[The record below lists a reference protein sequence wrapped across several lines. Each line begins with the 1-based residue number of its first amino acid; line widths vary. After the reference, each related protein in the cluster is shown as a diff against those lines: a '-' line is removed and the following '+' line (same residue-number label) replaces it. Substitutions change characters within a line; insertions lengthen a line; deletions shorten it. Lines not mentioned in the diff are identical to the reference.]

1 MLSAIIR
8 SRMSLTERHF
18 DWNMSKI
25 RGQDLAGNPT
35 TAAWVRFLRNYGP
48 IPTNDNMYDESIQRA
63 LRRHKIR
70 PITLP
75 APLRERLVAM
85 FRGTGPVSHIITG
98 TAGDGKTYHCRE
110 VWTELGGDVTAWNLG
125 DKIQRLAVDERTLV
139 IVKDLSELRDDESND
154 LIVEFARDVADPAT
168 DTFYLFAANHG
179 QLLEKLKSA
188 PATDAVLRVSKV
200 VEDLLVTGASA
211 DTGIALELTD
221 LSRSPAAQMAM
232 AIIEEVT
239 GHDGWEG
246 CGECGASSDGTC
258 PIFENRRRLIGDGP
272 YDPFKHRLTALIEL
286 SERNGSHFPVR
297 QLLALVANAILGHP
311 DARDGLMSCNDVTGI
326 QASGHSDRASI
337 YRNIFGENLKP
348 SKAEKTELFRKL
360 NAFGIGAETS
370 NRVDN
375 LLVYGADDPAY
386 AADYAELVLG
396 DPVYGA
402 TPAYTNAQRGYLE
415 GANDGERTSF
425 LGALRAQRQRL
436 FFTMPAGKAAEYDLW
451 DLTVFRYAGLYL
463 EVAEKIAAK
472 RPVPRAALN
481 MVVRGL
487 NRVFTGM
494 LVQNQ
499 DELVL
504 ATSGSYSQSKRS
516 PLLDELISVPRS
528 GGEEVS
534 IVADK
539 SEGSFGVSVKLVRGS
554 EIPPVFLSLSPTRF
568 EFLGRVAEGALPS
581 SFSLECH
588 EDLLAFKARLLRET
602 ENRRELD
609 GDYEAAD
616 GELVLRFIEL
626 SADGRAQPRRV
637 IVRV

>member
-1 MLSAIIR
+1 
-8 SRMSLTERHF
+8 
-18 DWNMSKI
+18 
-25 RGQDLAGNPT
+25 
-35 TAAWVRFLRNYGP
+35 
-48 IPTNDNMYDESIQRA
+48 MYDESIQRA

-75 APLRERLVAM
+75 APLRDQLVED
-85 FRGTGPVSHIITG
+85 FRSDTPRSHIITG

-110 VWTELGGDVTAWNLG
+110 VWTELGGDVTVWNQG
-125 DKIQRLAVDERTLV
+125 DKIQRLPVGDRTLV
-139 IVKDLSELRDDESND
+139 IVKDLSELRDDESAL
-154 LIVEFARDVADPAT
+154 LISDFARDVADPDT
-168 DTFYLFAANHG
+168 TTFYLLAANHG

-188 PATDAVLRVSKV
+188 PDTPEVARVSKV
-200 VEDLLVTGASA
+200 VEDLLVTGVSA
-211 DTGIALELTD
+211 DEAIGLRLSD
-221 LSRSPAAQMAM
+221 LSRSPAAEMAM
-232 AIIEEVT
+232 EIVEAIT
-239 GHDGWEG
+239 GHEGWSG
-246 CGECGASSDGTC
+246 CDSCGAQSEGAIC
-258 PIFENRRRLIGDGP
+258 PIFENRRRLIGEGVD
-272 YDPFKHRLTALIEL
+272 DPFKRRLTALIEL

-297 QLLALVANAILGHP
+297 QLLALVANSLLGHP
-311 DARDGLMSCNDVTGI
+311 DARDGLMTCADVPNIQSRGTG
-326 QASGHSDRASI
+326 DRASI
-337 YRNIFGENLKP
+337 YRNIFGENLRP

-386 AADYAELVLG
+386 AEDYATLVLA
-396 DPVYGA
+396 DPIYGA
-402 TPAYTNAQRGYLE
+402 TSAYVGAQRTYLE
-415 GANDGERTSF
+415 GADGTDRTAF

-436 FFTMPAGKAAEYDLW
+436 FFTMPEANAANYALW

-463 EVAEKIAAK
+463 EVASKIAADQ
-472 RPVPRAALN
+472 PAPRTALN

-487 NRVFTGM
+487 NRIFTGM

-539 SEGSFGVSVKLVRGS
+539 GGGAFGVSVKLVRGN
-554 EIPPVFLSLSPTRF
+554 EIAPVMLSLSPTRF

-602 ENRRELD
+602 ENRRALD
-609 GDYEAAD
+609 GDDEVIA

-626 SADGRAQPRRV
+626 NPDGRAQPRRV

>member
-1 MLSAIIR
+1 
-8 SRMSLTERHF
+8 
-18 DWNMSKI
+18 
-25 RGQDLAGNPT
+25 
-35 TAAWVRFLRNYGP
+35 
-48 IPTNDNMYDESIQRA
+48 MYDESIQRA

-75 APLRERLVAM
+75 APLRDKLVED
-85 FRGTGPVSHIITG
+85 FRSDAPVSHIITG

-110 VWTELGGDVTAWNLG
+110 VWTELGGDVTAWNQG
-125 DKIQRLAVDERTLV
+125 DKIQRLAVGDQTLV
-139 IVKDLSELRDDESND
+139 IVKDLSELRDDESAL
-154 LIVEFARDVADPAT
+154 LISEFARDVADPDT
-168 DTFYLFAANHG
+168 TTFYLLAANHG

-188 PATDAVLRVSKV
+188 PDTPEVVRVSKV
-200 VEDLLVTGASA
+200 VEDLLVTGVSLDEAIGLRLS
-211 DTGIALELTD
+211 D

-232 AIIEEVT
+232 EIVEAITSHE
-239 GHDGWEG
+239 GWSG
-246 CGECGASSDGTC
+246 CDSCSAQSDGIIC
-258 PIFENRRRLIGDGP
+258 PIYENRRRLIGDGAD
-272 YDPFKHRLTALIEL
+272 DPFKRRLMALIEL

-297 QLLALVANAILGHP
+297 QLLALAANSLLGHP
-311 DARDGLMSCNDVTGI
+311 DARDGLMTCADVPNIQSRGTG
-326 QASGHSDRASI
+326 DRASI
-337 YRNIFGENLKP
+337 YRNIFGENLRP

-386 AADYAELVLG
+386 AADYATLVLA
-396 DPVYGA
+396 DPIYGA
-402 TPAYTNAQRGYLE
+402 TPTYVSAQRTYLE
-415 GANDGERTSF
+415 GADGTDRAAF
-425 LGALRAQRQRL
+425 LGALRSQRQRL
-436 FFTMPAGKAAEYDLW
+436 FFTMPEANASDYSLW

-463 EVAEKIAAK
+463 EVEGKITSGQ
-472 RPVPRAALN
+472 PVPRAALN

-487 NRVFTGM
+487 NRIFTGM

-504 ATSGSYSQSKRS
+504 ATSGSFSQSKRS

-534 IVADK
+534 IVTNNDGGAF
-539 SEGSFGVSVKLVRGS
+539 SVSVKLVRGN
-554 EIPPVFLSLSPTRF
+554 EIAPVMLSLSPTRF

-602 ENRRELD
+602 ENRRALD
-609 GDYEAAD
+609 GDNEVTA

-626 SADGRAQPRRV
+626 NQDGRAQPRRV